1 MVAIEDSPHVSLLVA
16 FANTV
21 DVDEGTERLDSPEGL
36 LGWLTEQGL
45 APAGTR
51 VTRDELA
58 AALRLRDALRNRLRA
73 QHDGTGDGAELAAA
87 AAPYPLRLAM
97 RDGVPVAAP
106 TGHGVPGALAAVVA
120 AIVAAQAEG
129 ALPRLKICA
138 EDTCQ
143 WAFVDASK
151 NRSRQWCSMSTCG
164 NRAKTRT
171 YRSRRR
177 TPG

>member
-1 MVAIEDSPHVSLLVA
+1 MAALPDSPHVSLLVA

-21 DVDEGTERLDSPEGL
+21 DVDEGTERFDSPDGL
-36 LGWLTEQGL
+36 RGWLAEQGL
-45 APAGTR
+45 APAGAR
-51 VTRDELA
+51 VTRDDLA
-58 AALRLRDALRNRLRA
+58 AALRLRGALRNRLREH
-73 QHDGTGDGAELAAA
+73 HDGTGDGAELAAA
-87 AAPYPLRLAM
+87 AEPYALRLAM

-129 ALPRLKICA
+129 GLPRVKICA
-138 EDTCQ
+138 EDSCQ
-143 WAFVDASK
+143 WAFVDVSK

-171 YRSRRR
+171 YRTRRR